1 MADNDKPS
9 GITSIF
15 GDPVTSKDSSD
26 SSNTTK
32 VTDKAAID
40 HNQTGINEQFV
51 DQRTQHLLDYEP
63 KCNLQAAHS
72 TTSPPR
78 EAKVTRPVRFEKQR
92 PWDGMLHLELP
103 SSFTDLR

>member
-15 GDPVTSKDSSD
+15 GDPVTNTDSSD
-26 SSNTTK
+26 SFNTTK
-32 VTDKAAID
+32 VTNKAAID
-40 HNQTGINEQFV
+40 HNQNDIKEQSV
-51 DQRTQHLLDYEP
+51 DQRIQHLLDYEP
-63 KCNLQAAHS
+63 KCDLQAAHS

-78 EAKVTRPVRFEKQR
+78 EGKVTRPVRFEKQR
-92 PWDGMLHLELP
+92 PWDGMLHLDLP